1 MMVEDRELSA
11 LAPRIWER
19 WTQAVD
25 RKGDPFRTVAL
36 ATSSPEHGASARM
49 VVLRAVEPSERWLEF
64 HTDARSGKIAD
75 LSDDPRATLL
85 FWDPAAQLQLRAEGR
100 VALYG
105 ADTREAAE
113 RFAKLGS
120 GARRTYRTEQP
131 AGVPLERPEALRF
144 TLSSWDDPASTS
156 FVVARLTVER
166 IDWLQLSDEGQRRA
180 EIVYQEAGA
189 TQRWI
194 AP

>member
-1 MMVEDRELSA
+1 M
-11 LAPRIWER
+11 
-19 WTQAVD
+19 QAVD
-25 RKGDPFRTVAL
+25 RKGDPFRTFVL
-36 ATSSPEHGASARM
+36 ATSSREKGGSARM
-49 VVLRAVEPSERWLEF
+49 VVLRAVAPSERWLEF

-85 FWDPAAQLQLRAEGR
+85 FWDPTAQLQLRAEGR

-120 GARRTYRTEQP
+120 GGRRTYRTEQP

-180 EIVYQEAGA
+180 EIIYQEASA

>member
-1 MMVEDRELSA
+1 M
-11 LAPRIWER
+11 
-19 WTQAVD
+19 QAVD
-25 RKGDPFRTVAL
+25 RRGDPFRIVAL
-36 ATSSPEHGASARM
+36 ATSNREHGGSARM
-49 VVLRAVEPSERWLEF
+49 VVLRAVALSDRWLEF
-64 HTDARSGKIAD
+64 HTDARSAKIDD
-75 LSDDPRATLL
+75 LSRDPRATLL

-113 RFAKLGS
+113 RFAQLGS

-131 AGVPLERPEALRF
+131 AGTPLERPEALRF
-144 TLSSWDDPASTS
+144 TLSSGEDPTSSS
-156 FVVARLTVER
+156 FVVARFTVER

-180 EIVYQEAGA
+180 EIVYRGGSA